1 MTPLAN
7 KAQQVLF
14 NLSPEASR
22 RQGRALMTAEW
33 IEAKKPVGDS
43 AQGQILPTDLYYQ
56 PSSKCSLRHAFLPVV
71 ISIGK
76 EHYMV
81 EKSKTA

>member
-1 MTPLAN
+1 
-7 KAQQVLF
+7 
-14 NLSPEASR
+14 
-22 RQGRALMTAEW
+22 MTAEW

-81 EKSKTA
+81 EKSKTAWLIDATPWDSFWETGYSI